1 MIMTTYED
9 RARMTVSVPEGEVG
23 GLKVVRFEVKP
34 GDLQNRR
41 DELHYGRGT
50 KPGMYTKLVD
60 ANDLDDHGH
69 PQMWMSDTDAEKSDH
84 MEAVAVMQLE
94 KARRIL
100 INGLGLGMVLSA
112 ALTYSHVKR
121 VDVVESDERVI
132 KLIGPHYL
140 KDNRVQIHHMDAYA
154 ATKQWPRGSRW
165 DVAWSDIWKDVRS
178 ENLPGMDFLHRYY
191 QPRTKWH
198 GMWGRKMCLR
208 LRRDLR
214 ALGIPDDPPME
225 KL

>member
-9 RARMTVSVPEGEVG
+9 RARMTVSVPEGEVD

-34 GDLQNRR
+34 GNLQNMR
-41 DELHYGRGT
+41 DERDYGRGT
-50 KPGMYTKLVD
+50 MPGIYTALIDVNQHDDFGKPLV
-60 ANDLDDHGH
+60 
-69 PQMWMSDTDAEKSDH
+69 WMSDTDAEKTDH
-84 MEAVAVMQLE
+84 LEAVAVMQMAQ
-94 KARRIL
+94 ARRIL

-140 KDNRVQIHHMDAYA
+140 KDNRVRIHHMDAYA

-165 DVAWSDIWKDVRS
+165 DVAWSDIWPTMVA
-178 ENLPGMDFLHRYY
+178 ENLPGMDFLHKYY
-191 QPRTKWH
+191 FPRTKWH

-214 ALGIPDDPPME
+214 ALGIPDAPPME